1 MSRKV
6 ARETVYKM
14 LFASK
19 FYDNIELKPDFE
31 TLKEVAS
38 EGNIIEGDDKDYIQ
52 KTFEGVIANLAD
64 ITNIVMSKIQ
74 TYKASRIYPADM
86 VALVLATYELKFSK
100 DIPQKVVINES
111 VNLVKKYSTEKSAT
125 FVNGV
130 LSSVLKDF
138 DE

>member
-19 FYDNIELKPDFE
+19 FYDNVDIKPDFE
-31 TLKEVAS
+31 ALFEVAS
-38 EGNIIEGDDKDYIQ
+38 EGNTIEGEDKNYIQ
-52 KTFEGVIANLAD
+52 KTFDGVIANLTD

-74 TYKASRIYPADM
+74 TYKTSRIYPADM

-100 DIPQKVVINES
+100 DIPAKVVINES